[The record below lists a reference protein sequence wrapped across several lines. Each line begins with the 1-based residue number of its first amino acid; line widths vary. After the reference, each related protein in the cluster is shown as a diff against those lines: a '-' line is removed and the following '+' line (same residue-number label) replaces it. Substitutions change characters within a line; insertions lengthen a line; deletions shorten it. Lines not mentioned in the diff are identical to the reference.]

1 MVERIPSPGVSAPLP
16 VRPLAPTERTG
27 DARLDAFQR
36 TLATM
41 LGSQVPVSVLARLGD
56 GSFMVRVADTPVRMA
71 LPPGTQ
77 PGAQLAMTVLAAS
90 PQPTFGLGD
99 ATLQGTLLPLS
110 ANATSLAASVAAA
123 SGPLLQYGGQPQAAD
138 LSPAARLLGQVLR
151 SAAGAA
157 PLATLNPSTPLV
169 PQGAPDP
176 AQLAQQL
183 QQAVAKS
190 GLFYESHLAQWA
202 EGKRPLAE
210 LMAEPQARQAPG
222 SAPTEPAAAQLIN
235 QQLAT
240 QESGQLA
247 WQGQLGPNQGM
258 RWEIGREQEDKAGPE
273 RDAESP
279 AGRAACACA
288 LPCWAR
294 SRPASACAARACTS
308 NCWPGRMPPACCGVN
323 RRGCR
328 KRWKRPAANWRRC
341 VSRIGRTRERQGEQQ
356 RSPAPA
362 ARRRPRLCRRI
373 ECADRRRQG
382 PRPRGRPDHRAR
394 KGGRR
399 VRPRVEGTGV
409 AAHGHRPRRTDSA
422 RTVPRD
428 CGTVS
433 MAISY

>member
-56 GSFMVRVADTPVRMA
+56 GSFIVRVADTPVRMA

-77 PGAQLAMTVLAAS
+77 PGAQLTMTVLAAS
-90 PQPTFGLGD
+90 PQPTFGLGEG
-99 ATLQGTLLPLS
+99 TLQGTLLPLS
-110 ANATSLAASVAAA
+110 ANAASLAASVAAA
-123 SGPLLQYGGQPQAAD
+123 TGPLLQYGGQAQAAD

-222 SAPTEPAAAQLIN
+222 SAPTEPGAAQLIN

-240 QESGQLA
+240 QESSQLA
-247 WQGQLGPNQGM
+247 WQGQLGPDQGM
-258 RWEIGREQEDKAGPE
+258 HWTIGREADSKASPE
-273 RDAESP
+273 RDPEA
-279 AGRAACACA
+279 AGWQSSLRLRFALLGDVEASISLRGTRLHIELLAGPDAAGLLRHEA
-288 LPCWAR
+288 
-294 SRPASACAARACTS
+294 
-308 NCWPGRMPPACCGVN
+308 
-323 RRGCR
+323 
-328 KRWKRPAANWRRC
+328 
-341 VSRIGRTRERQGEQQ
+341 
-356 RSPAPA
+356 
-362 ARRRPRLCRRI
+362 PRLQ
-373 ECADRRRQG
+373 EALEAAG
-382 PRPRGRPDHRAR
+382 SELAAL
-394 KGGRR
+394 R
-399 VRPRVEGTGV
+399 VQNREDT
-409 AAHGHRPRRTDSA
+409 
-422 RTVPRD
+422 
-428 CGTVS
+428 
-433 MAISY
+433 

>member
-56 GSFMVRVADTPVRMA
+56 GSFLVRVADTPVRMA

-90 PQPTFGLGD
+90 PQPTFGLGE
-99 ATLQGTLLPLS
+99 ATLQVTLLPLS
-110 ANATSLAASVAAA
+110 ANAASLAASVAAA
-123 SGPLLQYGGQPQAAD
+123 SGPLLQYGGQAQAAD

-176 AQLAQQL
+176 ALLAQQL

-202 EGKRPLAE
+202 EGKRSLAD

-247 WQGQLGPNQGM
+247 WQGQLGPQQTM
-258 RWEIGREQEDKAGPE
+258 RWTIGREEQDKTSPE
-273 RDAESP
+273 RDPEA
-279 AGRAACACA
+279 AGWQSSLRLRFSLLGEVEASVSLRGARLHIELLAGPDAAG
-288 LPCWAR
+288 LL
-294 SRPASACAARACTS
+294 
-308 NCWPGRMPPACCGVN
+308 
-323 RRGCR
+323 
-328 KRWKRPAANWRRC
+328 
-341 VSRIGRTRERQGEQQ
+341 RQE
-356 RSPAPA
+356 A
-362 ARRRPRLCRRI
+362 PRLQEALEAAGSELAALRVQ
-373 ECADRRRQG
+373 DRE
-382 PRPRGRPDHRAR
+382 DA
-394 KGGRR
+394 
-399 VRPRVEGTGV
+399 
-409 AAHGHRPRRTDSA
+409 
-422 RTVPRD
+422 
-428 CGTVS
+428 
-433 MAISY
+433 

>member
-56 GSFMVRVADTPVRMA
+56 GSFIVRVADTPVRMA

-99 ATLQGTLLPLS
+99 ATLQGSLLPLF

-123 SGPLLQYGGQPQAAD
+123 SGSLLQYGGQPQAAD
-138 LSPAARLLGQVLR
+138 LSPAARLLGQVLH
-151 SAAGAA
+151 SAAGAP

-202 EGKRPLAE
+202 EGKRPLAD

-222 SAPTEPAAAQLIN
+222 SAPTDPAAAQLIN

-240 QESGQLA
+240 QESSQLA
-247 WQGQLGPNQGM
+247 WQGQLGPQQAM
-258 RWEIGREQEDKAGPE
+258 RWTIGREDDSQASPE
-273 RDAESP
+273 RDPEAAGWQSSLRLRFAVLGEVEASVSLRGARLHIELLAGPDASKLLRRESP
-279 AGRAACACA
+279 RLQEALEAAGSELAA
-288 LPCWAR
+288 LR
-294 SRPASACAARACTS
+294 
-308 NCWPGRMPPACCGVN
+308 VQD
-323 RRGCR
+323 
-328 KRWKRPAANWRRC
+328 
-341 VSRIGRTRERQGEQQ
+341 RED
-356 RSPAPA
+356 A
-362 ARRRPRLCRRI
+362 
-373 ECADRRRQG
+373 
-382 PRPRGRPDHRAR
+382 
-394 KGGRR
+394 
-399 VRPRVEGTGV
+399 
-409 AAHGHRPRRTDSA
+409 
-422 RTVPRD
+422 
-428 CGTVS
+428 
-433 MAISY
+433 

>member
-41 LGSQVPVSVLARLGD
+41 LGSQVAVSVLARLGD

-90 PQPTFGLGD
+90 PQPTFGLGE
-99 ATLQGTLLPLS
+99 ATLKGALLPLS
-110 ANATSLAASVAAA
+110 ANAASLAASVAAA
-123 SGPLLQYGGQPQAAD
+123 SAPLLQYGGQAQAAD
-138 LSPAARLLGQVLR
+138 LSPAARLLGQVLH

-183 QQAVAKS
+183 QQTVAKS

-240 QESGQLA
+240 QESNQLA
-247 WQGQLGPNQGM
+247 WQGQLGPQQTM
-258 RWEIGREQEDKAGPE
+258 RWTIGREPEDQASPE
-273 RDAESP
+273 RDAENPGWQSSLRLRFP
-279 AGRAACACA
+279 LLGEVEASISLRGERLHIELLAAPGATT
-288 LPCWAR
+288 LLR
-294 SRPASACAARACTS
+294 QAA
-308 NCWPGRMPPACCGVN
+308 
-323 RRGCR
+323 
-328 KRWKRPAANWRRC
+328 
-341 VSRIGRTRERQGEQQ
+341 
-356 RSPAPA
+356 
-362 ARRRPRLCRRI
+362 PRLQEALEAAGSTLAALRVQ
-373 ECADRRRQG
+373 DR
-382 PRPRGRPDHRAR
+382 DDA
-394 KGGRR
+394 
-399 VRPRVEGTGV
+399 
-409 AAHGHRPRRTDSA
+409 
-422 RTVPRD
+422 
-428 CGTVS
+428 
-433 MAISY
+433 